1 LKTRINNKEGF
12 EQMVLQNDKVLTQ
25 IKAIDGNAMWNVSK
39 GGKM

>member
-1 LKTRINNKEGF
+1 LKTCINNKEGF
-12 EQMVLQNDKVLTQ
+12 EKMVLQNDKVLAQ